1 MAPRRPLLQ
10 LCAAVAAASCLCL
23 LAATFPVVAAPPSRD
38 ASSGAR
44 RLGPAHRLRV
54 LSDIPADAPAPAAD
68 DYDIPADA
76 PAAAAG
82 DYDYDYDIPAAD
94 ASAPAAGD
102 GDMAA
107 GSPAPVA
114 GADAAAGHSPPWTVD
129 YVVLLFLAGLC
140 CVLALE
146 LLLVGLIKGVPL
158 LASAVANLY
167 AAAKTARE
175 KATRVRPVDQDAVEA
190 AGGH

>member
-1 MAPRRPLLQ
+1 MAPRRLLLQ
-10 LCAAVAAASCLCL
+10 LCAAVAAASCL
-23 LAATFPVVAAPPSRD
+23 LAATFPVD

-76 PAAAAG
+76 PAPAADD

-94 ASAPAAGD
+94 AAPAPAAGD
-102 GDMAA
+102 IAA
-107 GSPAPVA
+107 SAPAPVA
-114 GADAAAGHSPPWTVD
+114 GTDAAAGHSPPWTVD

-158 LASAVANLY
+158 LASAVADLY

-175 KATRVRPVDQDAVEA
+175 KATRVSPVDQDAVEA